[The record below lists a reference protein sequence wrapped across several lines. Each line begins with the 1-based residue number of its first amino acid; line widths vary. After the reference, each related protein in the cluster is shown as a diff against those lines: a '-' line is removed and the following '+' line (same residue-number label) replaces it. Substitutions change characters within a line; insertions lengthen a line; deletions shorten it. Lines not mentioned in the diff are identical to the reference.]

1 MRRVLGCRAVRIAI
15 VGAFPFPLPQGSQVY
30 CAEQARALQAAGAE
44 VELLVYGSGAG
55 ALPAAARGLAITR
68 VPRALSPR
76 RLGSGPHAAK
86 PLADLVLAAI
96 LLRAHRR
103 RRFDAVLAHNAE
115 AALAAL
121 AVRPLLRRP
130 VAYVAH
136 TLWRHELASHA
147 PGPLATRLAVPLAEL
162 GAGLDALVAR
172 RCDAVLALA
181 PAAGRALAPH
191 AHGPLAVI
199 PPMLEPAPDP
209 APRAVAGACARHGL
223 EPGRFALYA
232 GNLDAYQA
240 LATLAAVAR
249 RMRAP
254 IVVATHA
261 TGVAPAPLRTVHAAD
276 AAVTRLLTFGAG
288 VAVLPRRAPGG
299 FPVKLLNYLEARR
312 AVVARR
318 GIAAGL
324 VHGESACLL
333 PDDAG
338 PAVWAEAI
346 DALLDDPSRAARLGA
361 GGRAA
366 LERGHDPDALA
377 RATLGL
383 LARAGARP

>member
-1 MRRVLGCRAVRIAI
+1 MRIAI

-30 CAEQARALQAAGAE
+30 CAEQAGALRAAGAE
-44 VELLVYGSGAG
+44 VELLVYGRGAG

-68 VPRALSPR
+68 VPRALSPH
-76 RLGSGPHAAK
+76 RLGSGPSAAK
-86 PLADLVLAAI
+86 PLADLALAMI
-96 LLRAHRR
+96 LVRAHRR

-121 AVRPLLRRP
+121 AVRPLLGRP
-130 VAYVAH
+130 VVYVAH

-147 PGPLATRLAVPLAEL
+147 PAPLAQRLAAPLARA

-191 AHGPLAVI
+191 VRGPLAVI
-199 PPMLEPAPDP
+199 PPMREPAPDP
-209 APRAVAGACARHGL
+209 APRAIADACARHGL

-232 GNLDAYQA
+232 GNLDAYQE
-240 LATLAAVAR
+240 LTTLAAVAR
-249 RMRAP
+249 GVRATV
-254 IVVATHA
+254 VVATHA
-261 TGVAPAPLRTVHAAD
+261 TGVAPAPLRTVHVRD
-276 AAVTRLLTFGAG
+276 AGETRLLAFGAG
-288 VAVLPRRAPGG
+288 VALLPRRAPGG

-312 AVVARR
+312 VVVARCSV
-318 GIAAGL
+318 AAGL
-324 VHGESACLL
+324 VHDESACLL

-338 PAVWAEAI
+338 PEAWAEAI
-346 DALLDDPSRAARLGA
+346 DALLGDPARAARLGA

-366 LERGHDPDALA
+366 LERAHHPGTLA
-377 RATLGL
+377 RATLDL
-383 LARAGARP
+383 LEGVAPRP